1 MVSYA
6 KATEYPINNPFRSP
20 KGEGWELRR
29 IAMVSYAKATEYPI
43 NNPFRSPKGE
53 GWELRRIASEGS
65 PFAKSP
71 PMERRGIRR
80 RRIKEKAKE
89 KEKIF
94 RESPFNPILK
104 THHLH
109 GKYENYSAF
118 SIDKSYQIMFQ
129 FLNDTRTKVVF
140 INIGTHEIYR

>member
-1 MVSYA
+1 MSLDDGFNIVHDVPPSFA
-6 KATEYPINNPFRSP
+6 KAIRRYSVAIRRYSVAM
-20 KGEGWELRR
+20 ELRR

-80 RRIKEKAKE
+80 RRINLNNISNISMERYRSLVIPGRSRKPLFLKWTRGFKSHPLRQ
-89 KEKIF
+89 KFFVKI
-94 RESPFNPILK
+94 SV
-104 THHLH
+104 
-109 GKYENYSAF
+109 F
-118 SIDKSYQIMFQ
+118 S
-129 FLNDTRTKVVF
+129 N
-140 INIGTHEIYR
+140 